1 MAGKEEQGHCSCILL
16 DQESPLQV
24 HIWSGISDSNQ
35 NQCILRAMV
44 KALAKTLLA
53 MQVERA
59 YKREQE
65 KAAAKAEKD
74 AAKAQ
79 RHR

>member
-1 MAGKEEQGHCSCILL
+1 VYPIPKSMHLASA
-16 DQESPLQV
+16 
-24 HIWSGISDSNQ
+24 WS
-35 NQCILRAMV
+35 
-44 KALAKTLLA
+44 KTFAKTLLV

>member
-1 MAGKEEQGHCSCILL
+1 MYPVQISTNASCI
-16 DQESPLQV
+16 
-24 HIWSGISDSNQ
+24 H
-35 NQCILRAMV
+35 MV
-44 KALAKTLLA
+44 KVSVQTLLA